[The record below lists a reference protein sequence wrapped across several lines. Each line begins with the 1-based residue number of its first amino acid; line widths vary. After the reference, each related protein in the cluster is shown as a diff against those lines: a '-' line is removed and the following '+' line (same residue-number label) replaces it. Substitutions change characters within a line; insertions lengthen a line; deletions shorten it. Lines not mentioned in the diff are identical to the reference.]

1 MVTLHK
7 RNTAVG
13 APDDRASNDIALADE
28 AFTLAS
34 GIAKRANDTEESR
47 WRGAPWLAVWRLP
60 PLIPRFPI
68 WLQ

>member
-28 AFTLAS
+28 AYTLAT
-34 GIAKRANDTEESR
+34 GISKRANDTEEPKYAQLKS
-47 WRGAPWLAVWRLP
+47 G
-60 PLIPRFPI
+60 
-68 WLQ
+68 